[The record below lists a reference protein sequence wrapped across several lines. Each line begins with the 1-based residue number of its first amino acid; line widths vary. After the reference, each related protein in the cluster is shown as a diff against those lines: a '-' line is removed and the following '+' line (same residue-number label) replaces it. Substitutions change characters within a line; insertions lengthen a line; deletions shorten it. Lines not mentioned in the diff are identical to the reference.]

1 MIHGPAMLRF
11 PETITEPKRMSQPTI
26 NPPPVLPGAYPLVGH
41 ILDFGKN
48 PHDFMMRLRRQLGD
62 VAEFKMFHQDMVLM
76 TGEEASEAFYRAPDE
91 VLDQGPA
98 YKIMTPIFG
107 KGVVFD
113 APIKR
118 KNEQLQ
124 MLMPALR
131 DKAMRTYSGIIVGEV
146 ESLVKD
152 WGAAG
157 EVDLLEFA
165 KELTIYTSSHCLL
178 GPEFRFELN
187 KEFGKIYHDL
197 EMGIQPIA
205 YVFPYLPLPVFRR
218 RDQARGQLQ
227 KLVAQII
234 EKRAGQAE
242 STTNVFQT
250 LIDAHYEDGSK
261 LTAHEITGMLIAA
274 VFAGHHTSSGT
285 ASWVL
290 IELLRNP
297 EHYKAVVEEVDG
309 LFGEDGEVTFESL
322 RQIPKLENVIKEVL
336 RLHPPLIILMRKVMQ
351 DFKVKDYTIKAGK
364 FVCAAPSVT
373 HRIPEL
379 FPDPERFDPDRYLPE
394 RGEDKNL
401 FGWQAFGGGKHKCSG
416 NAFALFQIKAIFC
429 VLLRRYDFE
438 LVDAP
443 AGYRDDYTK
452 MVVEPASPCRVRY
465 RKRQTGLAAAAP
477 ASAVESFAGE
487 KPATFA
493 VQVDW
498 DLCKGHANCMAEAP
512 EIFQV
517 DEKGQLTVLDSA
529 PPMEWLVKAKAA
541 EKFCPTQ
548 AIKIVG
554 DDCQSGGLGS

>member
-1 MIHGPAMLRF
+1 
-11 PETITEPKRMSQPTI
+11 MSLATTKQ
-26 NPPPVLPGAYPLVGH
+26 PPVLPGALPLLGH

-48 PHDFMMRLRRQLGD
+48 PHDFMMRLRQQLGD
-62 VAEFKMFHQDMVLM
+62 VAEFKLFHQDMVLM
-76 TGEEASEAFYRAPDE
+76 TGAEASEVFYRAPDE

-113 APIKR
+113 APIQR

-131 DKAMRTYSGIIVGEV
+131 DKAMRTYSDIIVGEV
-146 ESLVKD
+146 ENLVQD
-152 WGAAG
+152 WGGSG
-157 EVDLLEFA
+157 EVDLLEFT

-187 KEFGKIYHDL
+187 KEFGAVYHDL

-218 RDQARGQLQ
+218 RDRARQRLQ
-227 KLVAQII
+227 EMVAQIM
-234 EKRAGQAE
+234 EKRAGEAGNAD
-242 STTNVFQT
+242 SPANVFQA
-250 LIDAHYEDGSK
+250 LIDARYEDGSK

-290 IELLRNP
+290 VELLRNP
-297 EHYKAVVEEVDG
+297 AHYRAVVEEIDAVFGQDG
-309 LFGEDGEVTFESL
+309 KVTFESL
-322 RQIPKLENVIKEVL
+322 RQLPRLENVIKEVL

-351 DFKVKDYTIKAGK
+351 DLKVKDYTIPAGK

-373 HRIPEL
+373 HRIPGL
-379 FPDPERFDPDRYLPE
+379 FPDPERFDPDRYTPE

-429 VLLRRYDFE
+429 VLLRRYEFE
-438 LVDAP
+438 LAGAP
-443 AGYRDDYTK
+443 ESYRDDYKK

-465 RKRQTGLAAAAP
+465 RKRQAAVAALADIAAGDGLPGEAR
-477 ASAVESFAGE
+477 SF
-487 KPATFA
+487 
-493 VQVDW
+493 QVRVDF
-498 DLCKGHANCMAEAP
+498 DLCKGHAHCMAEAP

-517 DEKGQLTVLDSA
+517 DDKGQLTLLDA
-529 PPMEWLVKAKAA
+529 NPPEELLAKARAA
-541 EKFCPTQ
+541 EKYCPAQ
-548 AIKIVG
+548 AISLVERAA
-554 DDCQSGGLGS
+554 SGG